1 MDPDVAEE
9 IKRLRSIVEKTNKD
23 VQKQSNE
30 ILSSVVNNSIGFGY
44 PNIEEL
50 KLGVTTQLSI
60 DDQIKNQTKLSY
72 ISGTANES
80 LPSSHNGLGYKN
92 LIKMEF
98 LLAAFAKDI
107 EKRGVACVPL
117 LFIEEPESHMHPQ
130 MQTSVQ
136 KQRIV
141 EMSL

>member
-50 KLGVTTQLSI
+50 TLIFYRMRVILIRLQKLHILWDIATKKMVFSTFITT
-60 DDQIKNQTKLSY
+60 
-72 ISGTANES
+72 
-80 LPSSHNGLGYKN
+80 
-92 LIKMEF
+92 MF
-98 LLAAFAKDI
+98 
-107 EKRGVACVPL
+107 
-117 LFIEEPESHMHPQ
+117 
-130 MQTSVQ
+130 
-136 KQRIV
+136 
-141 EMSL
+141 